1 MLGRAGCVPYWVSE
15 NVRSRTSFAPPDPV
29 QLRFSGLG
37 HIALARRISRR
48 RMAGQVEHSAPSK
61 ACVSPPGQ
69 AFANGLD
76 CSRRGDL
83 TNDMIVLPRLLGSVG
98 PMASV
103 MRE

>member
-1 MLGRAGCVPYWVSE
+1 MSRIGSAKNVPAAA
-15 NVRSRTSFAPPDPV
+15 SFAPCDHV
-29 QLRFSGLG
+29 QVRFSGLG
-37 HIALARRISRR
+37 HIAIAGRISRR

-83 TNDMIVLPRLLGSVG
+83 TNDMIVQPRLLGSVG
-98 PMASV
+98 PMAIV